1 MKVWKRIQS
10 CVEIVQKVL
19 LKKRFGI
26 FLVIRPIINSCFQT
40 GGGGWGDGQD
50 LALNNQIKLMCFLDD
65 FPFLSVAYF
74 NLELLLLNR
83 LDGDT
88 RGVPRH
94 DQGAPIGLPGAQNV
108 NVHFFFSHKLQTESY
123 TCLIVNSCTVFRIKT
138 PTKIDCHPFGRCFI
152 IKKLSF

>member
-1 MKVWKRIQS
+1 MKVWKSIQS

-26 FLVIRPIINSCFQT
+26 FLVIRPIINSCLKT
-40 GGGGWGDGQD
+40 GRGGWGDGQD

-88 RGVPRH
+88 WGVPRH
-94 DQGAPIGLPGAQNV
+94 DQGAPIGLPG
-108 NVHFFFSHKLQTESY
+108 T
-123 TCLIVNSCTVFRIKT
+123 
-138 PTKIDCHPFGRCFI
+138 
-152 IKKLSF
+152 